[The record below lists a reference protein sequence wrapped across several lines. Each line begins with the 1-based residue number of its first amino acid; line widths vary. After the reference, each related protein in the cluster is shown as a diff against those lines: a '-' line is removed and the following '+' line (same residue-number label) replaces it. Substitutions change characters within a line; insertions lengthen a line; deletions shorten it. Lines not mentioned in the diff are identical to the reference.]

1 MTEMCRMGQKA
12 EEKGLTKRQQR
23 AIPILLTSPTY
34 TDAARKARV
43 GRNTLYSWLKDPAFK
58 AELER
63 QRHEIT
69 EEAYG
74 LLSQNLTKAVEVL
87 TTLLDDSEKR
97 LKRLAAKDI
106 LEFFIKHIEMKA
118 FEERLEAIE
127 ECLDSKR

>member
-1 MTEMCRMGQKA
+1 MCKTEQNA
-12 EEKGLTKRQQR
+12 EKTGLTKRQQR

-34 TDAARKARV
+34 TDAAQKARI
-43 GRNTLYSWLKDPAFK
+43 GRNTLYGWLKDPAFK

-63 QRHEIT
+63 QRDEIT

-87 TTLLDDSEKR
+87 TTLLDDSDKK

-106 LEFFIKHIEMKA
+106 LDFFVKHIELKA

-127 ECLDSKR
+127 ESLDSKR